1 MKKTFQKELK
11 TTTGKVNQDNQFNG
25 GNGTASSDSD
35 NLNPLNPN
43 ETSHLEQK
51 ISSDFAGASTSLNAF
66 SSPKRTAPILN
77 HSPISI
83 ESGDIDVRLSNIVD
97 LEYLKHVIFK
107 FLTSKEYEVSINS
120 VISVI
125 INAKKKDTRRLS
137 SNLFIIHYSF

>member
-11 TTTGKVNQDNQFNG
+11 TTTGKVNQDNQFNV

-35 NLNPLNPN
+35 NLNPQ

-51 ISSDFAGASTSLNAF
+51 ISSDFAGASNSLNAF

-77 HSPISI
+77 HSPISN

-107 FLTSKEYEVSINS
+107 FLTSKEYEVSISN
-120 VISVI
+120 VISIYYHQFHEKSRLI
-125 INAKKKDTRRLS
+125 IFLR
-137 SNLFIIHYSF
+137 IHS

>member
-35 NLNPLNPN
+35 NLNLN

-51 ISSDFAGASTSLNAF
+51 ITSDFAGASTSLNAF

>member
-35 NLNPLNPN
+35 NLNLN

-51 ISSDFAGASTSLNAF
+51 ITSDFAGASTSLNAF

-120 VISVI
+120 I
-125 INAKKKDTRRLS
+125 IFINIKKRYSKAILKFTHNS
-137 SNLFIIHYSF
+137 LFILG

>member
-35 NLNPLNPN
+35 NLNLN

-51 ISSDFAGASTSLNAF
+51 ITSDFAGASTSLNAF

-125 INAKKKDTRRLS
+125 INAMKNDTRRLS

>member
-35 NLNPLNPN
+35 NLNPN

-125 INAKKKDTRRLS
+125 INEKTILEGYPQM
-137 SNLFIIHYSF
+137 YS

>member
-35 NLNPLNPN
+35 NLNLN

-51 ISSDFAGASTSLNAF
+51 ITSDFAGASTSLNAF

-125 INAKKKDTRRLS
+125 INTMKKRYYKAILKFIHNS
-137 SNLFIIHYSF
+137 LFILG

>member
-35 NLNPLNPN
+35 NLNPN

-83 ESGDIDVRLSNIVD
+83 ESGDIDVRLSKVVD

-107 FLTSKEYEVSINS
+107 FLTSKEYEVSMNI
-120 VISVI
+120 VISNI
-125 INAKKKDTRRLS
+125 INVIEVVTVIKNDTRNS
-137 SNLFIIHYSF
+137 LFILG